1 METFQMYLKSLS
13 LKIVYTHYYYKH
25 RDLMVLRRV
34 AIIVVVLI
42 KKRVF
47 SKTGKIV
54 ILWKTQMDDFLSK
67 TKTSEKYL
75 LYATVYGQL

>member
-1 METFQMYLKSLS
+1 METFQMYRNSLS

-25 RDLMVLRRV
+25 RDLMVLRPV

-54 ILWKTQMDDFLSK
+54 ILRKTEMDNFLSK
-67 TKTSEKYL
+67 IKTSEKYL
-75 LYATVYGQL
+75 SYATVYEPL